1 MSTKT
6 LRSAKA
12 ERDAGRE
19 LTIVKELRFIGWT
32 LGILLMAIIA
42 LVLVEAVVFGHEGLI
57 TDILNA
63 ISTTKITLALIFAA
77 SSGLSF
83 GTSAI
88 IKENP
93 AKKKE
98 SFKNYI
104 ISMAIL
110 EFIAIFAIAWVYP
123 TPW

>member
-1 MSTKT
+1 MSTKI

-19 LTIVKELRFIGWT
+19 LTIVKEFRFIGWT
-32 LGILLMAIIA
+32 LGILLMAIVA

-57 TDILNA
+57 TDIKNA
-63 ISTTKITLALIFAA
+63 ISNTKMALAFIFAT

-83 GTSAI
+83 GIAAI

-93 AKKKE
+93 MKKKDA
-98 SFKNYI
+98 FKDFI

-110 EFIAIFAIAWVYP
+110 EFIAVFAIAWVYP
-123 TPW
+123 IPW